1 MERSIFAPKNFFQ
14 CYKNMF
20 STGLKN
26 FILILII
33 ILIFHVLIK
42 KALLSRREGFVCA
55 ATGATAEKTG
65 ADGPLAA
72 APVEEKTASA
82 PKSTKDIYDM
92 WFGEAGGGAA
102 ASSLDGFFKEDLDMS
117 KEAAEAAKCKLS
129 GEVPLGGE
137 MAMPVSTTCDP
148 VFDKNIGEA
157 TAKNIKANCNL
168 PQDKRGMMVLTE
180 YENENPMSGGK
191 LFLNLDAYD
200 RDDMAYAP
208 L

>member
-1 MERSIFAPKNFFQ
+1 
-14 CYKNMF
+14 MF

-26 FILILII
+26 FILILSI

-55 ATGATAEKTG
+55 ADKTI
-65 ADGPLAA
+65 ASGPISNPVTPT
-72 APVEEKTASA
+72 PVEEKTSTA

-92 WFGEAGGGAA
+92 WFGEAGGGQA

-117 KEAAEAAKCKLS
+117 KEAAKAAECKVSDMAGGDMPLS
-129 GEVPLGGE
+129 TTRQGGE
-137 MAMPVSTTCDP
+137 MPLSTTCDP
-148 VFDKNIGEA
+148 VFDKMTLTEA
-157 TAKNIKANCNL
+157 TAKSIKANCNL

-200 RDDMAYAP
+200 RDDLAYAP

>member
-1 MERSIFAPKNFFQ
+1 
-14 CYKNMF
+14 MF

-33 ILIFHVLIK
+33 ILIFHVLIQ

-55 ATGATAEKTG
+55 AADADKTT
-65 ADGPLAA
+65 AA
-72 APVEEKTASA
+72 APPPKPVEEKTAVA

-117 KEAAEAAKCKLS
+117 KEAAEAAKCTTR
-129 GEVPLGGE
+129 GEGGDMPLPASTPHRGGD
-137 MAMPVSTTCDP
+137 MPMSTTCDP
-148 VFDKNIGEA
+148 VFDKMNLAEA
-157 TAKNIKANCNL
+157 ATKNIKANCNL
-168 PQDKRGMMVLTE
+168 PQDKKGMMVLTE

-200 RDDMAYAP
+200 RDDIAYAP

>member
-1 MERSIFAPKNFFQ
+1 
-14 CYKNMF
+14 MF

-55 ATGATAEKTG
+55 VDKTDATSSPGAI
-65 ADGPLAA
+65 
-72 APVEEKTASA
+72 APPKPTEEKTATA

-92 WFGEAGGGAA
+92 WFGEAGGGPA

-117 KEAAEAAKCKLS
+117 KEAAEAAKCTVS
-129 GEVPLGGE
+129 DMGGGD
-137 MAMPVSTTCDP
+137 MAMPMSTTCDP
-148 VFDKNIGEA
+148 VFDKNLAEA

-168 PQDKRGMMVLTE
+168 PQDKKGMMVLTE

>member
-1 MERSIFAPKNFFQ
+1 
-14 CYKNMF
+14 MF

-55 ATGATAEKTG
+55 SDKTDTSSPGSPGAI
-65 ADGPLAA
+65 
-72 APVEEKTASA
+72 APPKPTEEKTATA

-117 KEAAEAAKCKLS
+117 KEAAEAAKCKVS
-129 GEVPLGGE
+129 DLGGD
-137 MAMPVSTTCDP
+137 MAMPASTTCDP
-148 VFDKNIGEA
+148 VFDKMNLAEA
-157 TAKNIKANCNL
+157 ATKNIKANCNL
-168 PQDKRGMMVLTE
+168 PQDKKGMMVLTE

>member
-1 MERSIFAPKNFFQ
+1 
-14 CYKNMF
+14 
-20 STGLKN
+20 
-26 FILILII
+26 
-33 ILIFHVLIK
+33 LIK

-55 ATGATAEKTG
+55 AADKTVAGGAVNNPAT
-65 ADGPLAA
+65 PN
-72 APVEEKTASA
+72 PVEENTATA
-82 PKSTKDIYDM
+82 AKSTKDIYDM
-92 WFGEAGGGAA
+92 WFGEAMGGQAS
-102 ASSLDGFFKEDLDMS
+102 SSLDGFFKEDLDMS
-117 KEAAEAAKCKLS
+117 KEAAEAAKCKVS
-129 GEVPLGGE
+129 GEMPAGGE
-137 MAMPVSTTCDP
+137 MAMPLSTTCDP
-148 VFDKNIGEA
+148 VFDKMNLEEA

>member
-1 MERSIFAPKNFFQ
+1 
-14 CYKNMF
+14 MF

-55 ATGATAEKTG
+55 ADKTDTTSSPGSPGAI
-65 ADGPLAA
+65 
-72 APVEEKTASA
+72 APPKPTEEKTATA

-92 WFGEAGGGAA
+92 WFGEAGGGPA

-117 KEAAEAAKCKLS
+117 KEAAEAAKCKVSDVGIDSEILATTQQ
-129 GEVPLGGE
+129 GG
-137 MAMPVSTTCDP
+137 AMPMSTTCDP
-148 VFDKNIGEA
+148 VFDKIHLAEA
-157 TAKNIKANCNL
+157 TAKSIKANCNL
-168 PQDKRGMMVLTE
+168 PQDKKGMMVLTE